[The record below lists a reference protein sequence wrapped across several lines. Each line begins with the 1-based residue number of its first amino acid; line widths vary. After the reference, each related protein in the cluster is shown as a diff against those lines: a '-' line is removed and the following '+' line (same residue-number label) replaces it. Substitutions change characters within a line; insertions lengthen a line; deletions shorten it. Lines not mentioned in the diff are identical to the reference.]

1 MDQKMPMAGQKR
13 DWKRSLVDAS
23 RHFFGLFLYLWV
35 MYGLF
40 LLHESVVLAR
50 YNIPFTR
57 WGVAIVSAFIL
68 AKIMLVM
75 EEFDV
80 ARGFEERPLIY
91 PILYKSVVFAVVF
104 IVFYIAE
111 EVVGGFWRGKIL
123 SESIPSIGGGTPQ
136 GMLVAV
142 VIVTFALVPY
152 FAFREL
158 GRAIGEDELRAILFK
173 RGRKAGAGD
182 GMAKSARGPGT

>member
-1 MDQKMPMAGQKR
+1 MDHKTPMAGNSDAARSSGVTGRKR
-13 DWKRSLVDAS
+13 DWKHAFVDAS
-23 RHFFGLFLYLWV
+23 RHFLGLFLYLWV

-57 WGVAIVSAFIL
+57 WGVAIINAFIL

-75 EEFDV
+75 EEFDL

-104 IVFYIAE
+104 IAFYIAE
-111 EVVGGFWRGKIL
+111 EVVGGLWRGKTL
-123 SESIPSIGGGTPQ
+123 ADSIPSIGGGTPQ

-142 VIVTFALVPY
+142 VIVTFALAPC

-158 GRAIGEDELRAILFK
+158 G
-173 RGRKAGAGD
+173 
-182 GMAKSARGPGT
+182 